1 MIIRSESPGDI
12 AGIRFVEEAAFL
24 QSAEADLVDDLRAA
38 GDSVLSLIA
47 VEGETAT
54 GHAMFSRLQAPFP
67 ALALGPV
74 AVLPDRQRMGV
85 GSRLIREG
93 IARSEAA
100 GWLGIFVLGDPA
112 FYRRFGFR
120 CRQGEWLYLTLCR
133 TASNGLASRTE
144 RISDRHGKHPACSRL
159 CKARIGADRSATPGA
174 AIPV

>member
-1 MIIRSESPGDI
+1 MIVRSESPVDI
-12 AGIRFVEEAAFL
+12 AGIRVVEEAAFL

-38 GDSVLSLIA
+38 GDSVFSLIA
-47 VEGETAT
+47 VEGETVT

-74 AVLPDRQRMGV
+74 AVLPDRQRMGG

-112 FYRRFGFR
+112 FYRRFGFDA
-120 CRQGEWLYLTLCR
+120 GK
-133 TASNGLASRTE
+133 ASGF
-144 RISDRHGKHPACSRL
+144 ISPYAGPHLMALPLGRNELPTDTGSIQHAPAFAKL
-159 CKARIGADRSATPGA
+159 G
-174 AIPV
+174 

>member
-12 AGIRFVEEAAFL
+12 VGIRFVEEAAFL

-38 GDSVLSLIA
+38 GDSVFSLIA
-47 VEGETAT
+47 VEGETVT

-85 GSRLIREG
+85 GSRLIREV

-100 GWLGIFVLGDPA
+100 GWQGIFVLGDPA
-112 FYRRFGFR
+112 FYRRFGFDV
-120 CRQGEWLYLTLCR
+120 GK
-133 TASNGLASRTE
+133 ASGF
-144 RISDRHGKHPACSRL
+144 ISPYAGPRLMALPLGRSELPTDTGSIQHAPAFAKL
-159 CKARIGADRSATPGA
+159 G
-174 AIPV
+174 